1 MYTHTSAPG
10 SQKRVWEPPKPE
22 LSAWCWELRFYSLG
36 NQPSVVNLCATPLVM
51 KTVSASHKDIRREI

>member
-22 LSAWCWELRFYSLG
+22 LSAWFYSLG
-36 NQPSVVNLCATPLVM
+36 NQPSVVNLCAIPLVM